1 MSMNRSESKRDRSIP
16 RRPLLWLAAALLFTL
31 PPMFG
36 SLVRWVPCVFLLAL
50 AMKFW
55 MEPRGYRLRF
65 ATLKLMLAAMG
76 LFAIFASYGS
86 LKGIEPGISLLV
98 VLVSLKVLEAH
109 TAREFQV
116 MVLMGWVLCLCG
128 FFLSQDFVIALCLLT
143 AFALLL
149 VALIQFYRGSSPGAF
164 WPPLGTTGKILLQAA
179 PLIILLF
186 VLFPRI
192 NTGLRVDFRANR
204 FASTGFS
211 DRLSPGSIAALA
223 NSSEIAFR
231 AEFPGSTATPPGSM
245 YWRGVVMW
253 HCDGMEWRA
262 PYVPV
267 SISSRDRGTRQRF
280 TNNTIRQ
287 RITLA
292 PHGAR
297 WMFALDRPFESTP
310 GAILA
315 RGDYLWS
322 VQTIR
327 KARRYE
333 VVSSLGAAGKDLT
346 PGERREAL
354 EVPPSISPAVRELAQ
369 SWTTQN
375 PNPRAIVNSALQFF
389 QAQGFRYSLTPG
401 EYRKNDLEQFLFHRR
416 VGFCEHYAATFAT
429 LMRLAGVP
437 ARVVVGYLGGEYND
451 LGHFFLVRQ
460 ADTHAWCEVCL
471 PDSGWT
477 RVDPTAA
484 VAPGRASLDL
494 HSFLERGIA
503 SGQMEARRGGF
514 FTQLARSALFTDARL
529 ALETL
534 SYEWDTRVLAF
545 DADVQEVL
553 LDSMGLANRGSLV
566 LIIEILI
573 VAIALLVIYFGWM
586 QLRTRSRADRVK
598 ALYERFCRKIARLG
612 ARRDPWEGPS
622 DFSTRAALLLPN
634 ESQRIREISNVY
646 IALRYAPEPAG
657 VALDR
662 FAKEVRAFV
671 GPARWSPKTYLFS
684 AKGASRSQPGASSQ
698 GPSHIR
704 KER

>member
-1 MSMNRSESKRDRSIP
+1 MSGSKRDRSIP
-16 RRPLLWLAAALLFTL
+16 RRPLLWLATALLFTL

-36 SLVRWVPCVFLLAL
+36 SLVSWVPYVFLVSL

-55 MEPRGYRLRF
+55 MEPRGYRLRS
-65 ATLKLMLAAMG
+65 ATLKLILAAMG
-76 LFAIFASYGS
+76 LGAIVASYGS
-86 LKGIEPGISLLV
+86 LKGVEPGISLLV

-116 MVLMGWVLCLCG
+116 MALMGWVLCLCG
-128 FFLSQDFVIALCLLT
+128 FFLSQDFVIALSLLT

-164 WPPLGTTGKILLQAA
+164 WPPLGTTGKILLEAA
-179 PLIILLF
+179 PLVVLLF

-204 FASTGFS
+204 LAGSGFS

-231 AEFPGSTATPPGSM
+231 AEFPGNTATLPGSM
-245 YWRGVVMW
+245 YWRGAVMW
-253 HCDGMEWRA
+253 HCDGLEWRT

-267 SISSRDRGTRQRF
+267 SISRSARQSPRG
-280 TNNTIRQ
+280 NTIRQ

-297 WMFALDRPFESTP
+297 WMFALDRPFEAPS

-333 VVSSLGAAGKDLT
+333 VVSSLGPTGKELT
-346 PGERREAL
+346 PAERREAL
-354 EVPPSISPAVRELAQ
+354 ELPPSISPAVRELAQ

-375 PNPRAIVNSALQFF
+375 SSPRAIVNSALQYFR
-389 QAQGFRYSLTPG
+389 AKGFRYSLTPG

-416 VGFCEHYAATFAT
+416 VGFCEHYAASFAT
-429 LMRLAGVP
+429 LMRLAGIP

-451 LGHFFLVRQ
+451 LGRFFLVRQ
-460 ADTHAWCEVCL
+460 ADTHAWCEVWL
-471 PDSGWT
+471 PDTGWT
-477 RVDPTAA
+477 RVDPTTA

-503 SGQMEARRGGF
+503 AGQTEARRGAF
-514 FTQLARSALFTDARL
+514 LTQLARSALFTNARL

-534 SYEWDTRVLAF
+534 SYQWDTRVLAF

-553 LDSMGLANRGSLV
+553 LDSMGLANRGPFV
-566 LIIEILI
+566 FIMEILI
-573 VAIALLVIYFGWM
+573 VAIALLVIYFAWM

-598 ALYERFCRKIARLG
+598 ELYERFCQKAARLG
-612 ARRDPWEGPS
+612 VRRNQWEGPL
-622 DFSTRAALLLPN
+622 DFSRRAAQLLPD
-634 ESQRIREISNVY
+634 ESGRIRQILDTY

-657 VALDR
+657 VVLDR
-662 FAKEVRAFV
+662 FAKEVRAFAV
-671 GPARWSPKTYLFS
+671 HR
-684 AKGASRSQPGASSQ
+684 
-698 GPSHIR
+698 
-704 KER
+704 

>member
-1 MSMNRSESKRDRSIP
+1 MSGSKRDRSIP

-36 SLVRWVPCVFLLAL
+36 SLVRWVPYIFLLAL

-86 LKGIEPGISLLV
+86 LKGVEPGISLLV

-128 FFLSQDFVIALCLLT
+128 FFLSQDFVIALSLFT

-149 VALIQFYRGSSPGAF
+149 VALIQFYRGPSPGAF
-164 WPPLGTTGKILLQAA
+164 WPPLGTICKILVQAA
-179 PLIILLF
+179 PLVVLLF
-186 VLFPRI
+186 ILFPRI
-192 NTGLRVDFRANR
+192 NTGLRLDFRANR
-204 FASTGFS
+204 LAGSGFS
-211 DRLSPGSIAALA
+211 DRLSPGSIAALV

-231 AEFPGSTATPPGSM
+231 AEFPGITATPPGSM
-245 YWRGVVMW
+245 YWRGAVMW
-253 HCDGMEWRA
+253 HCDGLEWRS

-267 SISSRDRGTRQRF
+267 SISSRGRGTRQSF

-297 WMFALDRPFESTP
+297 WMFALDRPFEIPP

-333 VVSSLGAAGKDLT
+333 VLSSLGAARKELT

-354 EVPPSISPAVRELAQ
+354 DVPPSISPAVRELAQ

-375 PNPRAIVNSALQFF
+375 SNPRAIVNSALQFF
-389 QAQGFRYSLTPG
+389 QARGFRYSLTPG
-401 EYRKNDLEQFLFHRR
+401 EYKSNDLEQFLFRRR
-416 VGFCEHYAATFAT
+416 VGFCEHYAASFAT
-429 LMRLAGVP
+429 LMRLAGIP

-460 ADTHAWCEVCL
+460 ADTHAWCEVWL
-471 PDSGWT
+471 PESGWT
-477 RVDPTAA
+477 RVDPTTA
-484 VAPGRASLDL
+484 VAPGRASLDFT
-494 HSFLERGIA
+494 SFLETRGV
-503 SGQMEARRGGF
+503 SGRMQSPRSAF
-514 FTQLARSALFTDARL
+514 FTQLARSALFTNARL

-545 DADVQEVL
+545 DADVQEIL
-553 LDSMGLANRGSLV
+553 LDSMGLANRGPLV

-573 VAIALLVIYFGWM
+573 VAIALLVIYFAWM
-586 QLRTRSRADRVK
+586 QLRTRSRADQVK
-598 ALYERFCRKIARLG
+598 ALYERFCQKAARLG
-612 ARRDPWEGPS
+612 VRRDPWEGPS
-622 DFSTRAALLLPN
+622 DFSRRAALLLPDQS
-634 ESQRIREISNVY
+634 ERIRQISNNY
-646 IALRYAPEPAG
+646 IALRYAPDSAG

-662 FAKEVRAFV
+662 FVKEVRAFAV
-671 GPARWSPKTYLFS
+671 HR
-684 AKGASRSQPGASSQ
+684 
-698 GPSHIR
+698 
-704 KER
+704 